1 MANKFRLKIKTFY
14 STIFFS
20 LLIISS
26 CCIFKTDPPDLRITG
41 QNYPSSVN
49 ANQRFDLFYTV
60 GNFSSGDCDADNT
73 SQSIVNL
80 KMINQVT
87 GAIQV
92 NNNQTLNSLSNNSTQ
107 SFTFSVIIGP
117 ENAGTYNVIFTVDP
131 NNTSGSVNTNNNTNT
146 GVIVVN

>member
-1 MANKFRLKIKTFY
+1 MKNKFRLKTKPFY
-14 STIFFS
+14 SIIFFS
-20 LLIISS
+20 LLLISS

-41 QNYPSSVN
+41 QNYPSTVN

-80 KMINQVT
+80 KMINQLT

-117 ENAGTYNVIFTVDP
+117 ENSGTYNVVFTVDP